1 MAWCCVWG
9 AAFAAVVLAPLD
21 LMIMVGLMTAVC
33 HLYQAL
39 GDRTADAQNQI
50 RTTAVFS
57 SSASAIVLFVF
68 SALIGVLLRGPLGD
82 MMALSAM
89 IPFALFFLLRN
100 THLAWILTKLY
111 YGVVWLSVLGQGH
124 ALV

>member
-1 MAWCCVWG
+1 
-9 AAFAAVVLAPLD
+9 
-21 LMIMVGLMTAVC
+21 
-33 HLYQAL
+33 
-39 GDRTADAQNQI
+39 
-50 RTTAVFS
+50 VFS